1 MHDKL
6 RARLKEDGHD
16 PDIFAPKVNGG
27 VILAKVKVLMHDT
40 CNTANS
46 SAVVVARLTAQSGE
60 EYYGAEVWASL
71 SADQRLFMITCVAII
86 LGVCQLTNSTE
97 SLRNISTSP

>member
-27 VILAKVKVLMHDT
+27 VILVKAKGLMHNT
-40 CNTANS
+40 CNTAHS

-60 EYYGAEVWASL
+60 EYYGAEVWAPL
-71 SADQRLFMITCVAII
+71 SADQRLFMLPAW
-86 LGVCQLTNSTE
+86 QSY
-97 SLRNISTSP
+97 